1 MKQFDIPIEDK
12 LRTFTEHIAGQVA
25 DVVNTEN
32 LSDILITGG
41 GAFNSFLIGR
51 IRERTQLNLV
61 LPDPLT
67 INFKEAL
74 VFAFLGVLRW
84 RNEVNCLRSCTGA
97 SYDNIGGS
105 IYRIFSER

>member
-1 MKQFDIPIEDK
+1 M
-12 LRTFTEHIAGQVA
+12 TA
-25 DVVNTEN
+25 N
-32 LSDILITGG
+32 LPDILITGG
-41 GAFNSFLIGR
+41 GAFNSFLIER
-51 IRERTQLNLV
+51 IRERTPTNLV

-84 RNEVNCLRSCTGA
+84 REEINCLRSCTGA
-97 SYDNIGGS
+97 SHDNIGGA